1 MLCATELA
9 SNDFYISPPPNETFP
24 GKYILEIK
32 SSVWSKWFSIVMND
46 HLVEK
51 ENNSDPLENSVV
63 DDCVEDCSE
72 EKTVSV

>member
-1 MLCATELA
+1 MKK
-9 SNDFYISPPPNETFP
+9 N
-24 GKYILEIK
+24 
-32 SSVWSKWFSIVMND
+32 

-72 EKTVSV
+72 EKKGFSFQSKVLKSNDSMTL